1 MAEQRTPLQVRLVPR
16 GGRDAIVGWQEA
28 AGSAPVLRVRVSAPP
43 VDGKANRALIKLLS
57 RTLGVPSRDVQLT
70 RGQKSRDKTVVIG
83 GLDAAEMRARIDAA
97 LVGR

>member
-1 MAEQRTPLQVRLVPR
+1 MPR